1 MRTLFQGNRGT
12 PVKYLQLALTRAGYP
27 TKIDGIFGR
36 MTCAMLREF
45 LEADV
50 PCAVDA
56 EVWRKLE
63 PYLKGFIETVLRE
76 GDTVY
81 RLARRY
87 RTREE
92 AILRANPSLSPEK
105 LRVGTKIVIP
115 LDFPLVPEN
124 VEPSSFLNTWIIEGL
139 LARYPF
145 LKSSSMGNSVMG
157 RKLLCL
163 QIGNGKKE
171 VFYSASY
178 HANES
183 ITTPLLLKFAE
194 EYAGAYAQGRELYGV
209 SAAGLFENF
218 SLYLAPMVNPD
229 GVDLVNGILE
239 EGDLGGRDYFRQA
252 ARIAADYPQIPFPE
266 GWKANIDGVDL
277 NLQFPAGWENA
288 RQIKYAQGYTSPAPR
303 DYVGT
308 APLTAPE
315 SAAVYNFTKAHDF
328 ALILA
333 YHTQGEVIYWKY
345 LDYEPEGSRR
355 IGEYFSRVSGYALE
369 LTPDLSGFAGY
380 KDWFIQDYNRPGYT
394 IEAGEG
400 ENPLPMELFGGIYE
414 DNKGIFLGG
423 MTQLSENAG

>member
-1 MRTLFQGNRGT
+1 MRTLFQGDRGT
-12 PVKYLQLALTRAGYP
+12 LVKYLQLALTRAGYP
-27 TKIDGIFGR
+27 TEIDGIFGR
-36 MTCAMLREF
+36 ATCAMLREF
-45 LEADV
+45 LGAAV

-63 PYLKGFIETVLRE
+63 PYLKGFVNAVVRA

-81 RLARRY
+81 EFARRY

-92 AILRANPSLSPEK
+92 AILRANPTLAPEN
-105 LRVGTKIVIP
+105 LQLGSNIVIP
-115 LDFPLVPEN
+115 LDFPLTPEN
-124 VEPSSFLNTWIIEGL
+124 VEPSSFLNAWIVEGL

-145 LKSSSMGNSVMG
+145 LKSSSIGNSVMG
-157 RKLLCL
+157 RPLLCL
-163 QIGNGKKE
+163 RIGNGEKE

-194 EYAGAYAQGRELYGV
+194 EYAKAYAEGKELYGV

-218 SLYLAPMVNPD
+218 SLYLVPMVNPD
-229 GVDLVNGILE
+229 GVDLVNGILGE
-239 EGDLGGRDYFRQA
+239 RDSVWRDFYRQA
-252 ARIAADYPQIPFPE
+252 ARIAADYPQIPFPD

-277 NLQFPAGWENA
+277 NLQVPAGWENA

-303 DYVGT
+303 DYVGS
-308 APLTAPE
+308 APLVAPE
-315 SAAVYNFTKAHDF
+315 SAAVYNFTREHDF
-328 ALILA
+328 SLILA

-345 LDYEPEGSRR
+345 LDYEPERSRE
-355 IGEYFSRVSGYALE
+355 IGEYFSRVSGYTLE

-394 IEAGEG
+394 IEAGAG
-400 ENPLPMELFGGIYE
+400 ENPLPMALFGGIYE

-423 MTQLSENAG
+423 MTQINI